1 MTRIEMRELKNQ
13 EENQLREF
21 LKYQNHFLKEIYKQL
36 KSVEDPRHPSY
47 IKYGIDEILMTLI
60 FKNICNIKSMT
71 QMTNEFNTTATIENF
86 KLLLDD
92 AKIEEI
98 PHYVTINELLKKL
111 ETTELEKIRKEIIK
125 DIIRRKTF
133 YNERLLNKEWKIIFD
148 ATHIFS
154 FKERHCE
161 HCLTQRFNR
170 GTEEEYTIYS
180 HKVLEAKLVLAD
192 NIIIS
197 IGTEF
202 IENEHEG
209 VSKQDCEIKAF
220 KRLSEQIK
228 KDYPRL
234 PICIL
239 ADSLYAANPI
249 MEICKKNN
257 WKYIIRFKDGSI
269 KTVAEEFRNIVKLEN
284 KNETDIKYVNGINYK
299 ENEVNIVEYEKR
311 TIENKKSEEKITTFK
326 WITNIA
332 ITNKNVKEII
342 KTGRQRWKIENEGF
356 NTQKNLRY
364 NIKHANSL
372 NYNAMKNH
380 YLLTQIADIFLQLY
394 TAGNRM
400 IKILKKSIKKIS
412 SDILKWLTTT
422 ILSKDDINY
431 IQKRTTIHFV

>member
-1 MTRIEMRELKNQ
+1 MTRIEMRKLKNQ

-36 KSVEDPRHPSY
+36 ESVEDPRHPSY
-47 IKYGIDEILMTLI
+47 TKYGIDEMLMTLI

-86 KLLLDD
+86 KSILDD
-92 AKIEEI
+92 DKIEEI
-98 PHYVTINELLKKL
+98 PHYVTINDLLKKL

-133 YNERLLNKEWKIIFD
+133 YNERLLNQKWKIIFD

-161 HCLTQRFNR
+161 HCLTQTFNR

-180 HKVLEAKLVLAD
+180 HKVLEAKLVLSD
-192 NIIIS
+192 DIIIS

-220 KRLSEQIK
+220 KRLSKQIK

-249 MEICKKNN
+249 MEICKEYN
-257 WKYIIRFKDGSI
+257 WNYIIRFKDGSI
-269 KTVAEEFRNIVKLEN
+269 KTVAEEFVRHV
-284 KNETDIKYVNGINYK
+284 
-299 ENEVNIVEYEKR
+299 
-311 TIENKKSEEKITTFK
+311 
-326 WITNIA
+326 A
-332 ITNKNVKEII
+332 I
-342 KTGRQRWKIENEGF
+342 
-356 NTQKNLRY
+356 
-364 NIKHANSL
+364 
-372 NYNAMKNH
+372 
-380 YLLTQIADIFLQLY
+380 
-394 TAGNRM
+394 
-400 IKILKKSIKKIS
+400 
-412 SDILKWLTTT
+412 
-422 ILSKDDINY
+422 
-431 IQKRTTIHFV
+431 

>member
-1 MTRIEMRELKNQ
+1 MTRIEMRELKER

-21 LKYQNHFLKEIYKQL
+21 MKFQNHFFKEFNKHL
-36 KSVEDPRHPSY
+36 EFVEDPRHQGY
-47 IKYGIDEILMTLI
+47 TKYGIKEMLMTVI

-71 QMTNEFNTTATIENF
+71 QMTKEFNTNESIENF

-92 AKIEEI
+92 DKITEI
-98 PHYVTINELLKKL
+98 PHYVTINDLLKRL
-111 ETTELEKIRKEIIK
+111 ETVELEEVRKEIVK

-133 YNERLLNKEWKIIFD
+133 YQERLLGEKWKIIFD
-148 ATHIFS
+148 ATNTFG

-161 HCLTQRFNR
+161 HCLTQTFNR
-170 GTEEEYTIYS
+170 GKEDEYTRYS
-180 HKVLEAKLVLAD
+180 HKVLEAKLVLSD
-192 NIIIS
+192 NLIIS

-209 VSKQDCEIKAF
+209 VSKQDCEIKGF
-220 KRLSEQIK
+220 KRLAMKLK

-234 PICIL
+234 PICVL
-239 ADSLYAANPI
+239 GDSLYAAESI
-249 MEICKKNN
+249 MEICKSYN
-257 WKYIIRFKDGSI
+257 WDYLIRFKDGSI
-269 KTVAEEFRNIVKLEN
+269 PTIAEEFRNIVELQNNRGKDIKWVNEIDYNEN
-284 KNETDIKYVNGINYK
+284 KVNVF
-299 ENEVNIVEYEKR
+299 EF
-311 TIENKKSEEKITTFK
+311 NKKIKNKDETIKKETNFK
-326 WITNIA
+326 WITNIE
-332 ITNKNVKEII
+332 ITDKNVIELIQ
-342 KTGRQRWKIENEGF
+342 TGRQRWKIENEGF

-364 NIKHANSL
+364 DITHANSL

-394 TAGNRM
+394 TAGNKI

>member
-1 MTRIEMRELKNQ
+1 MTRIEMRELKKQ

-21 LKYQNHFLKEIYKQL
+21 LKFQNHFFKKFNNHLE
-36 KSVEDPRHPSY
+36 SVKDPRHQSY
-47 IKYGIDEILMTLI
+47 TKYEIDEILMTVI
-60 FKNICNIKSMT
+60 FKNICNVKSMR
-71 QMTNEFNTTATIENF
+71 QMTKEFNTNESIENF

-92 AKIEEI
+92 EEIVEI
-98 PHYVTINELLKKL
+98 PHYVTINDLLKRL
-111 ETTELEKIRKEIIK
+111 ETAELEEVRKEIIK

-133 YNERLLNKEWKIIFD
+133 YGERLLGEKWKIIFD
-148 ATHIFS
+148 ATDTFS

-161 HCLTQRFNR
+161 HCLTQTFNK
-170 GTEEEYTIYS
+170 GTEDEKTRYS
-180 HKVLEAKLVLAD
+180 HKVLEAKIVLSD
-192 NIIIS
+192 NLIIS

-209 VSKQDCEIKAF
+209 VSKQDCEIKGF
-220 KRLSEQIK
+220 KRLAIKLK

-239 ADSLYAANPI
+239 GDSLYAAKPI
-249 MEICKKNN
+249 MEICKEYN
-257 WKYIIRFKDGSI
+257 WDYLIRFKDGSI
-269 KTVAEEFRNIVKLEN
+269 PTIAEEFRNIIELQKKNEKDIKWVNEIDYYEN
-284 KNETDIKYVNGINYK
+284 KVNVLEFNKKIKNND
-299 ENEVNIVEYEKR
+299 E
-311 TIENKKSEEKITTFK
+311 TIEKKTNFK
-326 WITNIA
+326 WITNIE
-332 ITNKNVKEII
+332 ITDKNVIELIQ
-342 KTGRQRWKIENEGF
+342 TGRQRWKIENEGF

-364 NIKHANSL
+364 DITHANSL

-380 YLLTQIADIFLQLY
+380 YLLTQISDIFLQLY
-394 TAGNRM
+394 TAGNKM